1 MSYFRFEDCARSPNL
16 GPIWVKRQISQNGTK
31 HLFIALIMLNPLAKK
46 SEKNIGKFQR
56 KLGKRRIFV
65 LKTVPVRPNL
75 APIWAKRQ
83 ISQNGTKH
91 LFIALIMLNPL
102 AKKSEKILKSFE
114 EN

>member
-1 MSYFRFEDCARSPNL
+1 
-16 GPIWVKRQISQNGTK
+16 
-31 HLFIALIMLNPLAKK
+31 MLKPLAKK
-46 SEKNIGKFQR
+46 SEKNIVKFRR

-75 APIWAKRQ
+75 GPIWAKRQ

-102 AKKSEKILKSFE
+102 AKKSERNIEKFRRKLSKRRIFVLKTVPVRP
-114 EN
+114 NLGPI